1 MFRRFRPLLPL
12 LLLAPAAA
20 LAQQDTLAEQQFA
33 NYAFA
38 HELGSGLYQTGGQLL
53 QIYRLPLRW
62 DYRKATRE
70 TPGIALLMPTTVGFL
85 DFSPGQIIDHD
96 LPDRIDSVSFV
107 PGIGLEFLRGNWSL
121 RPFARVGA
129 EIADQSTVA
138 STLYSVGVYNEYA
151 RRFDD
156 GWQLRFRG
164 DFLYSGVNYHGDL
177 PSDTFVRWRNA
188 VEGTN
193 AAQGGDGARALET
206 GFFAVLD
213 WYPDPPTGPATGIDI
228 PAVQFELGMMLG
240 TRPALRW
247 KRVPIPRIGLSYR
260 FAGDI
265 SAWRL
270 VIGAPF

>member
-1 MFRRFRPLLPL
+1 LLLLP
-12 LLLAPAAA
+12 LLAPAAA
-20 LAQQDTLAEQQFA
+20 LAQGDTRAEQQFA

-53 QIYRLPLRW
+53 QIYRLPLKW
-62 DYRKATRE
+62 EYREATRD
-70 TPGIALLMPTTVGFL
+70 TPGIALLLPTTLGFL
-85 DFSPGQIIDHD
+85 DFSAGQLVEYD
-96 LPDRIDSVSFV
+96 LPDRIDSISFV

-121 RPFARVGA
+121 RPFARVGV
-129 EIADQSTVA
+129 EIADQTDVA
-138 STLYSVGVYNEYA
+138 GTLYSVGVYNEYGRHFA
-151 RRFDD
+151 D
-156 GWQLRFRG
+156 GWRLRFRD
-164 DFLYSGVNYHGDL
+164 DFLYSGVNYRGDL

-193 AAQGGDGARALET
+193 APQGSERALET

-213 WYPDPPTGPATGIDI
+213 WYIDPPTGLATSVEI
-228 PAVQFELGMMLG
+228 PAVQFELGVMLG

-247 KRVPIPRIGLSYR
+247 GRVPIPRIGLSYR

-270 VIGAPF
+270 VLGAPF